1 VKLPASAIVLVL
13 LGSACGHNG
22 ADQVSTPFVPA
33 PAAQTSGF
41 VTLSGTVT
49 DGTSGAP
56 IAAAGVGLL
65 YSPSLTTFASTT
77 DENGHYQISNLPNL
91 PNGLQSWVTASAMG
105 YLQPCAAQLALHGD
119 TTVNLQLVSSA
130 ALSIS
135 SNAPSSRIPGTRNA
149 AGFVYRIAADGRH
162 PVPGVF
168 VALQGPFDSDATV
181 STTITDSTGHYAL
194 CGLPMNEEIFLEAYY
209 GTMVGS
215 GAISISAGATDAVAD
230 ITLGP

>member
-1 VKLPASAIVLVL
+1 MVAMVQISSIPV
-13 LGSACGHNG
+13 
-22 ADQVSTPFVPA
+22 VPA
-33 PAAQTSGF
+33 PTAQTPVSPAPAQTSGF

-49 DGTSGAP
+49 DGISGAP
-56 IAAAGVGLL
+56 IAAAGVALAF
-65 YSPSLTTFASTT
+65 SPSFPPFASTT

-91 PNGLQSWVTASAMG
+91 PNGMQSWVLASATG

-130 ALSIS
+130 ALSVS
-135 SNAPSSRIPGTRNA
+135 SNAASSRIPGTRNA

-168 VALQGPFDSDATV
+168 VALQGPFDSDGTV

-194 CGLPMNEEIFLEAYY
+194 CGLPMNEIFLEAYN
-209 GTMVGS
+209 GTIAGS
-215 GAISISAGATDAVAD
+215 GVVSISAGTTDAVAD